1 MSDAWYY
8 AEDGAAKGPMPFG
21 DLVHVLSVVRDPA
34 DVLVW
39 RAGFQSWTRAA
50 DVAELATRL
59 VAFPAG
65 SGFATG
71 TQPPAGEPEPLR
83 IGGWLILLAI
93 GQALA
98 PIQVILGA
106 ASILLP
112 QYLHWKIVG
121 GFPTGL
127 IGFALLFAAFL
138 ILVTQSAWLFFRKSR
153 RFPRFF
159 VFQALLTLFY
169 LTGAPLGIAMA
180 GRGLSFDEALAR
192 TFTAS
197 DIAWIVVA
205 VVIFTVWIAYLYIS
219 KRARMTFIR

>member
-21 DLVHVLSVVRDPA
+21 DLVNVLSAMHDPA

-39 RAGFQSWTRAA
+39 RGGFQSWTRAA

-59 VAFPAG
+59 VAFPPG
-65 SGFATG
+65 SASATG
-71 TQPPAGEPEPLR
+71 MQPPASEPKPLR

-93 GQALA
+93 CQALA

-121 GFPTGL
+121 GVPTGL

-138 ILVTQSAWLFFRKSR
+138 ILVTKSAVLFFRKSR

-159 VFQALLTLFY
+159 VFQALMTLFC
-169 LTGAPLGIAMA
+169 LAGGPLLIAVA
-180 GRGLSFDEALAR
+180 GRDLSFDEALAR
-192 TFTAS
+192 TFKAS

-205 VVIFTVWIAYLYIS
+205 VVIFTGWIAYLYIS
-219 KRARMTFIR
+219 KRAAQTFVR